1 MQNRRAIVYDL
12 HPIIEEIRA
21 SEGLPESLS
30 TEAQLWDEIM
40 KKETFL
46 MPEQLFPLIKE
57 VHGKEYPKTAG
68 IKPLATEYSVERMD
82 TREISS
88 VRADITVLVEEKDI
102 YHFECEMQKDGTM
115 IIRMFEYDI
124 HIAISYAQER
134 NGKYTIRFPHSAVM
148 YLQNNDSVPDS
159 LSCPVMFQDG
169 TTHEY
174 QVPIIKIQSYSLE
187 EIHQKHLCVLI
198 PFLPLRFRKF
208 LPPSG
213 KKIPKDELTDFYQQI
228 ILILEQEVSDGYLT
242 ENNRKAILSLLSKSM
257 IRVFYKDESLLEE
270 VITLT
275 EPILELEFEKIEKLK
290 KALIASREEAEK
302 ALAATRQEA
311 EKALASKQ
319 KTIDSQQEEIIRL
332 RTELES
338 LRNK

>member
-124 HIAISYAQER
+124 HIVRTGAQRKIYHPLSSFCR
-134 NGKYTIRFPHSAVM
+134 NVSA
-148 YLQNNDSVPDS
+148 
-159 LSCPVMFQDG
+159 
-169 TTHEY
+169 E
-174 QVPIIKIQSYSLE
+174 
-187 EIHQKHLCVLI
+187 
-198 PFLPLRFRKF
+198 
-208 LPPSG
+208 
-213 KKIPKDELTDFYQQI
+213 
-228 ILILEQEVSDGYLT
+228 
-242 ENNRKAILSLLSKSM
+242 
-257 IRVFYKDESLLEE
+257 
-270 VITLT
+270 
-275 EPILELEFEKIEKLK
+275 
-290 KALIASREEAEK
+290 
-302 ALAATRQEA
+302 
-311 EKALASKQ
+311 
-319 KTIDSQQEEIIRL
+319 
-332 RTELES
+332 
-338 LRNK
+338 

>member
-1 MQNRRAIVYDL
+1 
-12 HPIIEEIRA
+12 
-21 SEGLPESLS
+21 
-30 TEAQLWDEIM
+30 M

-57 VHGKEYPKTAG
+57 VHGKEYPRTAS

-82 TREISS
+82 TQEISS

-124 HIAISYAQER
+124 HIAISYAQE
-134 NGKYTIRFPHSAVM
+134 NNEKYTIRFPHSAVL
-148 YLQNNDSVPDS
+148 YLQNSESMPDS
-159 LSCPVMFQDG
+159 LSCPVIFQDG
-169 TTHEY
+169 TAHEY
-174 QVPIIKIQSYSLE
+174 QIPVIKVQAYSLE

-208 LPPSG
+208 LPPSIQK
-213 KKIPKDELTDFYQQI
+213 KKIKKGQLTDFFQQI
-228 ILILEQEVSDGYLT
+228 ILILEQEVTAGYLT

-290 KALIASREEAEK
+290 KALIAEREEAKK
-302 ALAATRQEA
+302 ALAATKQEA
-311 EKALASKQ
+311 EKAIEAKQ
-319 KTIDSQQEEIIRL
+319 KTIDSQQDEINRL
-332 RTELES
+332 RAELKS
-338 LRNK
+338 LKNR